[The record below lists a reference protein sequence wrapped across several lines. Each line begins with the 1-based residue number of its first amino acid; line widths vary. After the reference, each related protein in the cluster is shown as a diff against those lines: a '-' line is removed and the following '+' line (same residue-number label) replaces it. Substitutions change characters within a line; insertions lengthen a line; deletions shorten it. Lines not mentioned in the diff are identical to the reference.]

1 VIRNWDIDELV
12 PYLKAFGI
20 GQYTGID
27 IPGEMPGRLP
37 SPENKI
43 YLAENG
49 ATWLDPIWYP
59 EGDGCNSVI
68 GQGITL
74 VTPIQMANWVSAI
87 ANGGTLHT
95 PHIVEKTVDED
106 GNVEE
111 LEYEPLNTDF
121 VSTKVLETVRKG
133 MWSVVHT
140 DLGSARILRDLPEE
154 VSIKTGTAEF
164 GALNEK
170 GVYEHTHVW
179 ISGFYPYND
188 PKYSFVV
195 FFEDGGL
202 SFDSLPHV
210 KSILSWLMDS
220 GYK

>member
-1 VIRNWDIDELV
+1 
-12 PYLKAFGI
+12 
-20 GQYTGID
+20 
-27 IPGEMPGRLP
+27 MPGRLP

-43 YLAENG
+43 YLAEHG

-74 VTPIQMANWVSAI
+74 VTPIQMSNWIAAI

-95 PHIVEKTVDED
+95 PHIVSKSVDED
-106 GNVEE
+106 GEE
-111 LEYEPLNTDF
+111 EDIKYEPLNEDF
-121 VSTKVLETVRKG
+121 ISQSALENVRKG
-133 MWSVVHT
+133 MWSVVHS
-140 DLGSARILRDLPEE
+140 DLGSAKMLRDLGEE
-154 VSIKTGTAEF
+154 VAIKTGTAEF

-170 GVYEHTHVW
+170 GEYEHTHAW
-179 ISGFYPYND
+179 IAGFYPYED
-188 PKYSFVV
+188 PKYSFTI

-202 SFDSLPHV
+202 SFDSLPHA
-210 KSILSWLMDS
+210 KKILSWLINS